1 MYEYV
6 SHPDHRRSDRD
17 RLVRRL
23 RRTDDTSVSATAFA
37 STSAFASTTASA
49 SASVS
54 ADLEWR
60 RTPSATLDATPYA
73 IRGEL

>member
-23 RRTDDTSVSATAFA
+23 RRIDDTSASATA
-37 STSAFASTTASA
+37 TAFPSNTASA
-49 SASVS
+49 SA
-54 ADLEWR
+54 ALEWR
-60 RTPSATLDATPYA
+60 RTPSPTPDA
-73 IRGEL
+73 IRGDL

>member
-1 MYEYV
+1 VYEYV
-6 SHPDHRRSDRD
+6 SHPDHRHSDRD

-37 STSAFASTTASA
+37 STTAFASASTIASA
-49 SASVS
+49 E
-54 ADLEWR
+54 LEWR
-60 RTPSATLDATPYA
+60 RTPSPTPDAIPYA

>member
-23 RRTDDTSVSATAFA
+23 RRTDDTTASAAATATAFA
-37 STSAFASTTASA
+37 FAGTTTSTSA
-49 SASVS
+49 SVE
-54 ADLEWR
+54 LEWR
-60 RTPSATLDATPYA
+60 LTPSPTPDA

>member
-23 RRTDDTSVSATAFA
+23 RRTDDTNASATA
-37 STSAFASTTASA
+37 T
-49 SASVS
+49 
-54 ADLEWR
+54 
-60 RTPSATLDATPYA
+60 ATPTPKPKPTPTPDTDTDTA
-73 IRGEL
+73 RGAL

>member
-23 RRTDDTSVSATAFA
+23 RRTDDTSAAA
-37 STSAFASTTASA
+37 STSATPTPDTDTDTA
-49 SASVS
+49 
-54 ADLEWR
+54 
-60 RTPSATLDATPYA
+60 
-73 IRGEL
+73 RGAL